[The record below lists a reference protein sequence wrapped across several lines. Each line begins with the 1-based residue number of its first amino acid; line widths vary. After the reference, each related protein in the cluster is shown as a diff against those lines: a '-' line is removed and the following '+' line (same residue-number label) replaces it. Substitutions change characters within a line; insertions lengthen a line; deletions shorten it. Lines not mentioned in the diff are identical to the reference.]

1 MTRLST
7 TEARDHLAEILN
19 KVAYKEERIILHRRG
34 KNIVAVVPISD
45 LELLEKLEDRLDI
58 EDVHKAL
65 DEVEKEGLKI
75 GCPPMI
81 LHHYFYVLK

>member
-1 MTRLST
+1 MNRLST
-7 TEARDHLAEILN
+7 TEAREHLAEILN

-58 EDVHKAL
+58 DDARKSLE
-65 DEVEKEGLKI
+65 EIEKEGTISWDQLKAEL
-75 GCPPMI
+75 G
-81 LHHYFYVLK
+81 L